1 MIGIFMSGKKNRKKT
16 KTNGNLKRTRLI
28 VALALLIVIL
38 LIFFWPQSAEKN
50 TIPRQTV
57 EKNLRQG
64 ELSFLNDQGEVVAT
78 ILIEIADD
86 AYSRAHGLMFR
97 DNLPANQGMLFIFE
111 QERAQYFWMKNT
123 PVSLDMIFV
132 NENREIVNI
141 EKYTEPF
148 SMRSYPSI
156 KPAKYVVEVVAGYT
170 DQFNIKTGDKIRWKE
185 Y

>member
-1 MIGIFMSGKKNRKKT
+1 MSRKKHNKKT
-16 KTNGNLKRTRLI
+16 KKSNNLKKTRLI

-38 LIFFWPQSAEKN
+38 VIFFWPETTDKN
-50 TIPRQTV
+50 MIPRQTV
-57 EKNLRQG
+57 EQNLRQG
-64 ELSFLNDQGEVVAT
+64 ELSFLNKQGEVVTT

-97 DNLPANQGMLFIFE
+97 NNLPSNQGMLFIFE
-111 QERAQYFWMKNT
+111 QERPQYFWMKNT
-123 PVSLDMIFV
+123 PTSLDMIFV
-132 NENREIVNI
+132 NESREIVNI
-141 EKYTEPF
+141 EKYTEPY